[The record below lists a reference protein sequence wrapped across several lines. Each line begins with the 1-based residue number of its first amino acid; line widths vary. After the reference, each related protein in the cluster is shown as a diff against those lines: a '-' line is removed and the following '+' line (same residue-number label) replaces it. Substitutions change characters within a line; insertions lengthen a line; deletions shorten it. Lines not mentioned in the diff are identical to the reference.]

1 MAGSRIPDVYNAGI
15 DALIADATLIGSSL
29 LNGAKV
35 FGSVPEDT
43 IPPYLWVLGG
53 REVIWAEGFN
63 QDDSREIDLDA
74 IVVSKYRGTKEADD
88 IISRVMVVWD
98 TDATWAGVSG
108 YAGHTFVENREPAFA
123 EIAGEVLI
131 ERALKWRV
139 YVN

>member
-15 DALIADATLIGSSL
+15 DALKSDGTLISQSL

-35 FGSVPEDT
+35 YGVVPEDT

-74 IVVSKYRGTKEADD
+74 VVVSKYRGTKEADD
-88 IISRVMVVWD
+88 IISQVMVVWD
-98 TDATWAGVSG
+98 TDATWASVSG
-108 YAGHTFVENREPAFA
+108 YAGHTFVENREPAFT
-123 EIAGEVLI
+123 EIAGEVWI

-139 YVN
+139 WVN